1 MDTSNIKF
9 WFENSFQQGRLVQV
23 REQSGE
29 KDVDGRGIWGGIES
43 QVKHIVF
50 SEELCYKDSLK
61 PIYKEMEELISKHNM
76 ESSEFEPKSNHF
88 FMQLKNLVEKKSN
101 FKVQL
106 NRVLQIAFNAGQ
118 LSMLL
123 DKIPSDI
130 KDFVLKN
137 KLLEIDTYLSIEN
150 QNLIDKKYLDN
161 TQLDKIRENIHN
173 LGGGGYNYQQKYYK
187 YKAKYLQLKK
197 LIK

>member
-23 REQSGE
+23 REQSEE
-29 KDVDGRGIWGGIES
+29 KDVDGRAIWGGIES
-43 QVKHIVF
+43 QVKHVMI
-50 SEELCYKDSLK
+50 SEEICYKDILK
-61 PIYKEMEELISKHNM
+61 PIYKDMEKLISKYDM

-88 FMQLKNLVEKKSN
+88 FMQLKNLVDKKSD

-106 NRVLQIAFNAGQ
+106 NRLFQISFNAGQ

-123 DKIPSDI
+123 DKIPSDVKEFI
-130 KDFVLKN
+130 ITN
-137 KLLEIDTYLSIEN
+137 KLLEIDTYLSLEN
-150 QNLIDKKYLDN
+150 QELINKKYLDD
-161 TQLDKIRENIHN
+161 TELDKIRENVHN
-173 LGGGGYNYQQKYYK
+173 LGGGAYSYQHKYYK